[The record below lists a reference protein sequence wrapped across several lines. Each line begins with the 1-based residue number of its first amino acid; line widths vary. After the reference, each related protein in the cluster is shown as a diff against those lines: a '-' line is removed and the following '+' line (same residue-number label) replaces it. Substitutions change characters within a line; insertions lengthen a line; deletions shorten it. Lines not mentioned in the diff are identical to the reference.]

1 MESNEKNV
9 LMETERRECEQDR
22 REGEQE
28 RKECEQD
35 VLDSQTEPPSCCS
48 GILDVLYIFDV
59 PPPASMTDT
68 LPLVI
73 LTVTEAFF

>member
-1 MESNEKNV
+1 M

-22 REGEQE
+22 RECEQE

-48 GILDVLYIFDV
+48 GILDVLYIFDA
-59 PPPASMTDT
+59 PLPQQSISDT
-68 LPLVI
+68 FPLVI
-73 LTVTEAFF
+73 LTSTEVFYEEIV